1 MRSVDNQLIALSAAG
16 PGGWNDMDE
25 LFMVSS
31 GKENGQDHGSCEA
44 MSFVERQ

>member
-1 MRSVDNQLIALSAAG
+1 MRSVDNQNVALSAAG

-31 GKENGQDHGSCEA
+31 GKENGQEHGSCLA
-44 MSFVERQ
+44 LSYVE